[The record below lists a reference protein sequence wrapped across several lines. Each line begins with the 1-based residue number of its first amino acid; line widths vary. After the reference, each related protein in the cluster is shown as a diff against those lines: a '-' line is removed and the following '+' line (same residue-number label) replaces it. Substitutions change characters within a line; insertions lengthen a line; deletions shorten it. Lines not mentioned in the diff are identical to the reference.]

1 MDLLQ
6 LERVVA
12 TTPSAM
18 TPVVRFWVDER
29 EMRLIAW
36 RGRWCLMA
44 PLVVAGEWRAALPQL
59 AQDAMGRILCDQT
72 ILTWDEPSQQLMLW
86 EPLPQGCSAETF
98 RVTLEAFLNAR
109 AWWLERLEALAV
121 LQQRSQRVVVQW

>member
-12 TTPSAM
+12 TAPSAM

-86 EPLPQGCSAETF
+86 EPLPQGCS
-98 RVTLEAFLNAR
+98 LQ
-109 AWWLERLEALAV
+109 ERYGREQGRLGQPSTNHLAPPYSG
-121 LQQRSQRVVVQW
+121 QS